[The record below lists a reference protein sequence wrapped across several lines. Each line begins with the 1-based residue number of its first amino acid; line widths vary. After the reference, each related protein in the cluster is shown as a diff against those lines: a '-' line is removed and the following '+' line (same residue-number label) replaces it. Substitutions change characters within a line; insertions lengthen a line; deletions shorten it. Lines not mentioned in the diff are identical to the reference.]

1 MVFMLSATIE
11 VCPVVT
17 NRGVKNVYGVRER
30 SRKTI
35 EVTFSLILSKSE
47 D

>member
-1 MVFMLSATIE
+1 MLSATIE

-17 NRGVKNVYGVRER
+17 KGGDKNVYGVGER
-30 SRKTI
+30 PGKTI
-35 EVTFSLILSKSE
+35 EVTFSLILSKYE

>member
-1 MVFMLSATIE
+1 MLSATIE

-17 NRGVKNVYGVRER
+17 KGGVKNVYGVGER
-30 SRKTI
+30 TGKTI
-35 EVTFSLILSKSE
+35 EVTFSLILSKYE